1 MHPPHALVA
10 WLAPLVEWLA
20 PLVEWLAPLVEWLE
34 LLTPLALDDGLFVAP
49 PDGLF
54 VAPPDGLFVAA
65 PDAVFETP
73 LEAGFEIGFE
83 TGFDIGFVGD
93 PVIIVDIVV
102 VDVVT
107 TLLNSASIW
116 PVVPMFW
123 SVMLVDWDGYSNA
136 IPVEDV
142 HAENAYPLGGDA

>member
-1 MHPPHALVA
+1 M
-10 WLAPLVEWLA
+10 LAPLVDLLELLA
-20 PLVEWLAPLVEWLE
+20 
-34 LLTPLALDDGLFVAP
+34 LLTPLAVDDGL
-49 PDGLF
+49 L
-54 VAPPDGLFVAA
+54 VAA
-65 PDAVFETP
+65 PDAAFETP
-73 LEAGFEIGFE
+73 LETALDTGLETGFE